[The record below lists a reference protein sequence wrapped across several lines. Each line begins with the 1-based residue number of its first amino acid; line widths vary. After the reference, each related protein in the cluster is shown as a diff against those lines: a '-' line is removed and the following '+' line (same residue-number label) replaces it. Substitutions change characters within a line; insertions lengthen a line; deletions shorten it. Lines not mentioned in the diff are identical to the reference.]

1 MLPAP
6 APEIMLAPEAR
17 LNYNR
22 TLARPRQL
30 YTAPAGLESTSLVLA
45 TGLDLFY
52 TRVAPSKTFDLL
64 KDDFDYYLITIVL
77 AALIVATYSTKYFAS
92 RKMLKLAWK

>member
-1 MLPAP
+1 LYYTTQ
-6 APEIMLAPEAR
+6 LH
-17 LNYNR
+17 NYNR
-22 TLARPRQL
+22 TVARARRIH
-30 YTAPAGLESTSLVLA
+30 TAPSGLESTSLVLV

>member
-1 MLPAP
+1 MC
-6 APEIMLAPEAR
+6 
-17 LNYNR
+17 
-22 TLARPRQL
+22 
-30 YTAPAGLESTSLVLA
+30 YTFT
-45 TGLDLFY
+45 DLFY

-77 AALIVATYSTKYFAS
+77 GALIVATYSTKYFAS